1 MSLTYAEIYQNKMKY
16 KNKTSNDNKEN
27 ISRNQ
32 KIISLI
38 KKFPI
43 KQRKTFK
50 IDKSF
55 KPRRI
60 QSKSVEMIQKYRK
73 TNNKK
78 KTNSKQKLD
87 NNKNKN
93 DKGDNEI
100 KSNKKNNI
108 QKNKDNDEVLEINN
122 FHKTEVNKYNFL
134 NNLNDNLKNKYF
146 TDLIQTCDTN
156 NENDNKKNNEENNQQ
171 KIINNEEEEK
181 ICMFNKINR
190 FDNINKSKANDS
202 IETYFDIFRMRK
214 HAASFKDKI
223 KNININQYYSNNLL
237 YKNYISIENNKYSS
251 KHQKAKSYFDY
262 SKKKSKTYYKAI
274 KLKEKIENNLLNN
287 NISNNMYSSCN
298 NFYSKN
304 KLNIE
309 NDKDEKNKNIIR
321 ETNKHFFDDN
331 EKRPK
336 VMKKYMTFNGTLNT
350 VDVNKKFI
358 NNNNDNLR
366 ARTFR
371 LFPANNENNK
381 ENGKNNLFNQFS
393 SEIYQVKFKKKVN
406 FSNRSLNLIVQD
418 NPKLNKL
425 LKKIPSNR
433 DNKDKSFDLI
443 NYITQIRNKSV
454 NTKCIKNIKYNSD
467 INLGICPVNEL
478 ELISKLKRQNLK

>member
-1 MSLTYAEIYQNKMKY
+1 MSLTYAEIYQNKMNY

-38 KKFPI
+38 KKFPV

-171 KIINNEEEEK
+171 KIISNEEEEK
-181 ICMFNKINR
+181 ICMFNKVNR

-223 KNININQYYSNNLL
+223 KNININQYYSNNVL

-274 KLKEKIENNLLNN
+274 KLKEKIENNLLND
-287 NISNNMYSSCN
+287 NISNNIYSSCN
-298 NFYSKN
+298 NF
-304 KLNIE
+304 
-309 NDKDEKNKNIIR
+309 
-321 ETNKHFFDDN
+321 
-331 EKRPK
+331 
-336 VMKKYMTFNGTLNT
+336 
-350 VDVNKKFI
+350 
-358 NNNNDNLR
+358 
-366 ARTFR
+366 
-371 LFPANNENNK
+371 
-381 ENGKNNLFNQFS
+381 
-393 SEIYQVKFKKKVN
+393 
-406 FSNRSLNLIVQD
+406 
-418 NPKLNKL
+418 
-425 LKKIPSNR
+425 
-433 DNKDKSFDLI
+433 
-443 NYITQIRNKSV
+443 
-454 NTKCIKNIKYNSD
+454 
-467 INLGICPVNEL
+467 
-478 ELISKLKRQNLK
+478 